1 MKKSKFALT
10 GFLNGLWL
18 IFTLHALQDAHFGY
32 PTVPMPSSSAFAAVI
47 PEPISNDD
55 FHDDDAAANDS

>member
-1 MKKSKFALT
+1 
-10 GFLNGLWL
+10 
-18 IFTLHALQDAHFGY
+18 LHALQDAHFGY

-55 FHDDDAAANDS
+55 DAAANDRERV